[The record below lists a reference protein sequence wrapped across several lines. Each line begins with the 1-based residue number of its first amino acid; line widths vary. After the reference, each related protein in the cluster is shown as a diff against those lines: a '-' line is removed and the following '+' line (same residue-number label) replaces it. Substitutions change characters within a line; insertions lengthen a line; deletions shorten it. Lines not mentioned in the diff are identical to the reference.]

1 MVTDL
6 LFAKVALMPHA
17 QMKSLLVRSPMKY
30 DSAEW
35 SALLMSVVRPTW

>member
-6 LFAKVALMPHA
+6 LFAKVALVPHA
-17 QMKSLLVRSPMKY
+17 QMKSLLVRSPMND

-35 SALLMSVVRPTW
+35 SAPLMPVVRPTW